1 MTKAEWL
8 EEGKALGARA
18 SDSGWE
24 IGKWLVQGE
33 EQFLGTAPSSKKGE
47 AYLLRKPSR
56 KLDGTY
62 ARGSASHK
70 SVRHYAA
77 PVCEHCPQ
85 GACGSR
91 DFLFS
96 HHLLKRYARRTMQYV
111 NPKRESELRFD
122 HQAARDLLNLAKEK
136 GWTAAET
143 RAEAVRR
150 FPTPKPVESVLQKA
164 KRTLVEIL
172 KTVDGY
178 NDKLEFLDALTAELS
193 QVREQVSLEWDAE
206 IQRIFNE
213 GNDTE
218 VPFES
223 NDVPY

>member
-33 EQFLGTAPSSKKGE
+33 EQFLGTAPSSKKAKRIYFANRRANWMALMRE
-47 AYLLRKPSR
+47 AAQVTNLSDTTLRQYASIVR
-56 KLDGTY
+56 KG
-62 ARGSASHK
+62 
-70 SVRHYAA
+70 VR
-77 PVCEHCPQ
+77 VE
-85 GACGSR
+85 GLS
-91 DFLFS
+91 FS
-96 HHLLKRYARRTMQYV
+96 HHLEALRARTMQYV

-213 GNDTE
+213 SNDTE